1 MKGKVVLITGASSG
15 IGEQMA
21 YEYGRKGA
29 ALVIVARRENKLQ
42 KVAERARGLGS
53 PDVLPICANVANVNE
68 CKRFVD
74 EAINH
79 FGRLDHLVNNAGIVS
94 VCPVEDAPDIT
105 NFKPI
110 LDVNF
115 WGSVYPTY
123 FAIPHLKKTRGKIV
137 VNSSSSAWLHP
148 PTMSFYGASK
158 AALISFYEAM
168 RVELAPEI
176 TITIVT
182 LGFIDSEMSQGKQLS
197 KEGVVQVDRK
207 LRDVVVGAMPVMSS
221 STCAKSIVEAS
232 CRGERYV
239 TEPKWFSVFIMLKS
253 LCPEL
258 VELYYRTF
266 HFKPIVSGRNVTNN
280 MVTPLLLNKAD

>member
-15 IGEQMA
+15 IGEQLA

-68 CKRFVD
+68 CKRFVA
-74 EAINH
+74 EGINH
-79 FGRLDHLVNNAGIVS
+79 FGRLDHLVNNAGVVS
-94 VCPVEDAPDIT
+94 VCPVEDAPDTT
-105 NFKPI
+105 NFTPI
-110 LDVNF
+110 MDVNF

-123 FAIPHLKKTRGKIV
+123 FAIPYLKKTRGKIV
-137 VNSSSSAWLHP
+137 VNSSISAWLHP
-148 PTMSFYGASK
+148 PTVSFYVASK

-176 TITIVT
+176 TISMVP
-182 LGFIDSEMSQGKQLS
+182 M
-197 KEGVVQVDRK
+197 
-207 LRDVVVGAMPVMSS
+207 MNC
-221 STCAKSIVEAS
+221 STCAKSIVEAA
-232 CRGERYV
+232 CQGQRYV
-239 TEPKWFSVFIMLKS
+239 IEPKWFSVLIMLKT

-258 VELYYRTF
+258 VELYYYYRTF
-266 HFKPIVSGRNVTNN
+266 HSKP
-280 MVTPLLLNKAD
+280 

>member
-110 LDVNF
+110 L
-115 WGSVYPTY
+115 
-123 FAIPHLKKTRGKIV
+123 
-137 VNSSSSAWLHP
+137 
-148 PTMSFYGASK
+148 ASK